1 MITVNLHI
9 DQVSEPKIDPDPF
22 SNLVL
27 EDEIKDTI
35 EALVCN
41 YAQRDSKVES
51 WSKDF
56 VRDKG
61 EGRIF
66 LLHGSPGV
74 GKTCTAECVA
84 DLIKRPLLPLTCGDM
99 GVTASEVEKNFN
111 LFFELGE
118 RWGAVVLMD
127 EADIYL
133 EQRTSENLERNS
145 LVSVFLRS
153 LEYFRGILFLTTNR
167 VGSFDDAFISRIHVA
182 LHYKRLNDDYR
193 AKIWEKNFNR
203 LSKEDSIS
211 IAPGAIIYV
220 TTDTDVRAVEW
231 NGREIRNAFQTA
243 VALAQY
249 QARKQGKVQVVLQAD
264 HLKRVVKMSKLF
276 KDYINSTHKDQDEA
290 KRAIIEERRNDA
302 FDSLQRN

>member
-1 MITVNLHI
+1 
-9 DQVSEPKIDPDPF
+9 
-22 SNLVL
+22 
-27 EDEIKDTI
+27 
-35 EALVCN
+35 
-41 YAQRDSKVES
+41 
-51 WSKDF
+51 
-56 VRDKG
+56 
-61 EGRIF
+61 
-66 LLHGSPGV
+66 
-74 GKTCTAECVA
+74 
-84 DLIKRPLLPLTCGDM
+84 
-99 GVTASEVEKNFN
+99 
-111 LFFELGE
+111 
-118 RWGAVVLMD
+118 
-127 EADIYL
+127 
-133 EQRTSENLERNS
+133 
-145 LVSVFLRS
+145 VFLRS

-220 TTDTDVRAVEW
+220 TTDPDVRAVEW

-249 QARKQGKVQVVLQAD
+249 QARKEGKVQVVLQAD

-276 KDYINSTHKDQDEA
+276 KDYITSTHKNQDEA
-290 KRAIIEERRNDA
+290 KRAFIEERRNDT